1 MNTKRKF
8 IFIAIIAITLIATGI
23 VFVSFPSIP
32 KMFKLNKQLQEQGYY
47 MAEFEFKMVALAW
60 YLDKG
65 HYYTALSKLYQY
77 SNQMKT
83 RDGMIKVPE
92 FRDKK
97 EEMEFYL
104 NRQNPK
110 TGAFMDDSYPFFTY
124 TSPTGNIL
132 NHLDALAQETG
143 QQIKLKYPLKF
154 LDEINTIEKLNNYLN
169 DISTVGWI
177 GNRFPQ
183 TTFHFTRCLL
193 SMFYED
199 PVVEK
204 YDLYKVSPEWKI
216 ALLQWFYEHQ
226 DPQTGVWGPR
236 SKSGKLIRIDTSN
249 SAVIIK
255 AFVDKEGNNKF
266 KNFPLRYRD
275 EIAKS
280 FLAQSFDDIPE
291 ESDLDEWHEWGLN
304 TPKSIRT
311 LTRYL
316 WSGLSKETKA
326 EVKKCI
332 EYYIRIK
339 FEKFYI
345 KEEGSF
351 SYYPGSEHATIEG
364 SGVIGDFNN
373 YGLLSEEKQTRLWG
387 APEKN
392 CIDLGNFKVKEIA
405 EINLRTIADAVNIN
419 SIRFYTA
426 NPGTGY
432 YTTKAIGVFYSKK
445 TSVLDV
451 MDFIPKMKTW
461 INNTSQT
468 MGNWTSREDIR
479 QSLSEIN
486 IKPVPILKEK
496 LPVKELNN
504 VLLKNHKLVLVGF
517 DILQVPR
524 CKISFE
530 LQN

>member
-1 MNTKRKF
+1 MTKKK
-8 IFIAIIAITLIATGI
+8 IILSAVIAVMLIAAVI
-23 VFVSFPSIP
+23 IKNNFVSVSGL
-32 KMFKLNKQLQEQGYY
+32 FKLNKQLQEQGYY

-60 YLDKG
+60 YLDRG
-65 HYYTALSKLYQY
+65 RYYTALSKLYRLG
-77 SNQMKT
+77 NQLKT
-83 RDGMIKVPE
+83 REGLIKVPK
-92 FRDKK
+92 FKDKN

-143 QQIKLKYPLKF
+143 QQIKLKYTLKF

-177 GNRFPQ
+177 GNKFPQ

-204 YDLYKVSPEWKI
+204 YGLYKVSPEWKI
-216 ALLQWFYEHQ
+216 SLLKWFYAHQ

-266 KNFPLRYRD
+266 KDFPLRYRN

-280 FLAQSFDDIPE
+280 FLAQSFDNLPG
-291 ESDLDEWHEWGLN
+291 ESDLDEWHEWSLN

-316 WSGLSKETKA
+316 WDGLSKEMKA
-326 EVKKCI
+326 EVKKSI
-332 EYYIRIK
+332 EYYVRIK

-387 APEKN
+387 TPEVN
-392 CIDLGNFKVKEIA
+392 CSDLGNFHVSEIS
-405 EINLRTIADAVNIN
+405 ETNIRMIADAANIN
-419 SIRFYTA
+419 SMRFYA
-426 NPGTGY
+426 AYPEAGN
-432 YTTKAIGVFYSKK
+432 YTSKVLGVFYPKK

-461 INNTSQT
+461 INSTSQS

-479 QSLSEIN
+479 QSLSEIK
-486 IKPVPILKEK
+486 IKPVPVLEEE
-496 LPVKELNN
+496 LPLRELNKA
-504 VLLKNHKLVLVGF
+504 LKKHGKLIIIGY
-517 DILQVPR
+517 DILQIPR
-524 CKISFE
+524 DKITYI
-530 LQN
+530 LVR